1 MIDPVSIGAAFAA
14 AQGAVEGI
22 KSAINLGKEIHEIV
36 GDLGKFLRY
45 SDEVYTAAAKS
56 SISNYKKSDGELS
69 EIALQLAMSAKKLRD
84 DEKMLKDLL
93 YWSGN
98 AQVWEDMKKE
108 HTRLIKEKR
117 EFERQQREIRAKRN
131 EQIAE
136 VILGGAVALVGL
148 AIIVFTFMA
157 IFNFS
162 VR

>member
-1 MIDPVSIGAAFAA
+1 MDPVSIGVAFAA

-22 KSAINLGKEIHEIV
+22 KSAINLGKDIHEIV

-45 SDEVYTAAAKS
+45 SDEVYSAAAKS
-56 SISNYKKSDGELS
+56 SVENYKKSDSELS
-69 EIALQLAMSAKKLRD
+69 ELALQLAMSAKKLRD

-108 HTRLIKEKR
+108 HTRLIKEKK

-131 EQIAE
+131 EEIAE
-136 VILGGAVALVGL
+136 LILGGTVGLVGL
-148 AIIVFTFMA
+148 AVIVFTFIA
-157 IFNFS
+157 IFNLS

>member
-1 MIDPVSIGAAFAA
+1 MDPISVGVAFAA

-22 KSAINLGKEIHEIV
+22 KSAINLGKDIHEIV

-45 SDEVYTAAAKS
+45 SDEVYSAAAKS
-56 SISNYKKSDGELS
+56 SVENYKKSDSELS
-69 EIALQLAMSAKKLRD
+69 ELALQLAMSAKKLRD

-131 EQIAE
+131 EEIAE
-136 VILGGAVALVGL
+136 LILGGAVGIVGL
-148 AIIVFTFMA
+148 AIVSFTFIA
-157 IFNFS
+157 IFNLS

>member
-1 MIDPVSIGAAFAA
+1 MDPISVGVAFAA

-22 KSAINLGKEIHEIV
+22 KSAINLGKDIHEIV

-45 SDEVYTAAAKS
+45 SDEVYSAAAKS
-56 SISNYKKSDGELS
+56 SVENYKKSDSELS
-69 EIALQLAMSAKKLRD
+69 ELALQLAMSAKKLRD

-131 EQIAE
+131 EEIAE
-136 VILGGAVALVGL
+136 LILGGAVGIVGL
-148 AIIVFTFMA
+148 AIVSFTFMA
-157 IFNFS
+157 IFNLS